1 MDKQRSG
8 YSKKRKVSGNQF
20 TTTSKCLKT
29 SETSTAITTGEDVSK
44 PQSEDQAANTCL
56 SALARKIGVVDKASA
71 PSMNKCQLNGYRI
84 IDVDILGNIFKSMPC
99 KECLECKLELVEDDT
114 TRMGSASCLSLTCSS
129 CGYSEEFYTSKKA
142 GHCFEVNRR
151 MVYGMRSIGCGLSEM
166 KKFCSTMDMPPPVNP
181 RAYSYHTKA
190 ILRATKDTPCDTDSK
205 TCVCHPKH

>member
-1 MDKQRSG
+1 M
-8 YSKKRKVSGNQF
+8 
-20 TTTSKCLKT
+20 
-29 SETSTAITTGEDVSK
+29 AIESLMLIFWGT
-44 PQSEDQAANTCL
+44 
-56 SALARKIGVVDKASA
+56 
-71 PSMNKCQLNGYRI
+71 
-84 IDVDILGNIFKSMPC
+84 IFKTMPC

-129 CGYSEEFYTSKKA
+129 CGYSQEFYTSKKA

-151 MVYGMRSIGCGLSEM
+151 MVYGMRSIGCGLSGM

-190 ILRATKDTPCDTDSK
+190 ILRATKGTPCDTDSK